1 MDPKDM
7 LLNKSFCPLPW
18 TGFIVQQN
26 GDVKNCVLSKD
37 VQGNIRD
44 SRIEDVVGNDKNIKL
59 KQDMLADRKP
69 DNCSGCHRVEKNK
82 NRFDIISQRLY
93 YLKELKTV
101 NRKLYDKI
109 ANFSLHTVD
118 LRWTNQCN
126 QACVYCGPHN
136 SSMWHKEVGGQELMS
151 PQHKYQLKNYVF
163 DNVHQLKNVYLAGG
177 EPLLMNENQ
186 ELLERLWECNRDVT
200 IRVNTNLSNIDTKV
214 GKLIQQFENVH
225 WTVSVEATGERYNYI
240 RYGGNWQR
248 FLGNV
253 QTLVSRGQKITFN
266 MLYFILNY
274 RELFHCVDV
283 MRGMGFSDN
292 AFVIGPVYTPTHM
305 NMLNLP
311 ENKLEESKK
320 LLKDHIATSDM
331 YLKDSLQNILTYINN
346 ENFHPDFEDSLRQ
359 LSILDKRRKLDSRQV
374 FPELYD

>member
-44 SRIEDVVGNDKNIKL
+44 SRIEDVVGNDKNMQL
-59 KQDMLADRKP
+59 KQDMLEDRKP
-69 DNCSGCHRVEKNK
+69 LNCSGCHRVEKDK

-93 YLKELKTV
+93 YLKELKNV
-101 NRKLYDKI
+101 NRNLYDKI
-109 ANFSLHTVD
+109 ANFSLYTVD

-126 QACVYCGPHN
+126 QACVYCGPDN

-151 PQHKYQLKNYVF
+151 PQKKERLKQYVF

-186 ELLERLWECNRDVT
+186 ELLERLWACNRDVH

-214 GKLIQQFENVH
+214 GKLIKQFENVH

-240 RYGGNWQR
+240 RYGGNWKR
-248 FLGNV
+248 FVKNL
-253 QTLVSRGQKITFN
+253 QTLVDREQKITFN

-283 MRGMGFSDN
+283 MRDMGFSDN
-292 AFVIGPVYTPTHM
+292 AFVIGPLYTPTHL
-305 NMLNLP
+305 NILNLP
-311 ENKLEESKK
+311 ENKLDESKK
-320 LLKDHIATSDM
+320 LLNDGIATSDM

-346 ENFHPDFEDSLRQ
+346 EHFVPDFDRSLREV
-359 LSILDKRRKLDSRQV
+359 SILDKRRKLDSRQV

>member
-37 VQGNIRD
+37 VQGNIRE
-44 SRIEDVVGNDKNIKL
+44 SRIEDIVGNDKNMKL

-69 DNCSGCHRVEKNK
+69 NNCSGCHRVEKNK

-93 YLKELKTV
+93 YLKELKNV
-101 NRKLYDKI
+101 NRNLYDKI

-151 PQHKYQLKNYVF
+151 TQDKDQLKQYVF
-163 DNVHQLKNVYLAGG
+163 ENVNQLKNVYLAGG

-186 ELLERLWECNRDVT
+186 ELLEKLWECNRDVN

-214 GKLIQQFENVH
+214 GRLIQQFENVH

-240 RYGGNWQR
+240 RYGGNWDR
-248 FLGNV
+248 FKKNL

-274 RELFHCVDV
+274 RELFNCVNVLRD
-283 MRGMGFSDN
+283 MGFSDN

-305 NMLNLP
+305 NILNLP
-311 ENKLEESKK
+311 GNKLDESKK
-320 LLKDHIATSDM
+320 LLNDGITTSDM

-346 ENFHPDFEDSLRQ
+346 EKFVSDFENSLKEV
-359 LSILDKRRKLDSRQV
+359 SILDQRRRLNSRQV